1 MKVREI
7 LETGNY
13 GPADDMSINGPY
25 NMNRIEGPYDI
36 STPNPEQEE
45 QSSGF
50 VVVWHSDKGA
60 SQEAGPFETPQEAK
74 AWYDDNYGGAMDE
87 EFSVKPFNPKLP
99 VHFDTRNQ
107 EDPDEE
113 QYCGQ
118 CNGTGEGMYD
128 GTTCYACKGSG
139 IAGGPRRRQARERDP
154 DYERDRRQDAEFD
167 GSGPDRSGW
176 DD

>member
-7 LETGNY
+7 LKETGNL

-45 QSSGF
+45 
-50 VVVWHSDKGA
+50 
-60 SQEAGPFETPQEAK
+60 
-74 AWYDDNYGGAMDE
+74 DDNGDE
-87 EFSVKPFNPKLP
+87 E
-99 VHFDTRNQ
+99 
-107 EDPDEE
+107 E
-113 QYCGQ
+113 YCSS

-128 GTTCYACKGSG
+128 GTRCYACKGSG
-139 IAGGPRRRQARERDP
+139 IAGGPRRREIDP

-167 GSGPDRSGW
+167 
-176 DD
+176 